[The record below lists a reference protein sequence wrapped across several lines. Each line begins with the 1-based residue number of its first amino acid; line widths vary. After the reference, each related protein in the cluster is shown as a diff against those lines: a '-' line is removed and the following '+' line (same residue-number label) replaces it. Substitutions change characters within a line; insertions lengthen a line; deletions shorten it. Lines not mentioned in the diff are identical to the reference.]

1 MKYIRTFE
9 SYLEQFDIVYRGQEH
24 ELDTNTYIWVSKDEE
39 HASLYG
45 HLTKYKM
52 SNSLNLLDVEYNYT
66 LWENLIDD
74 FDSDGDYDEYKY
86 EPSIEFMLFL
96 QDKGYD
102 GFENGDNIL
111 IFDKTKLQKLN
122 ENSTRQNNDIFHYK
136 NFEIKLE
143 KTTDFFKAI
152 IFKDN
157 KQIGYISIDD
167 INNDPYVNYSGIDT
181 EYQKQGLGRYVYD
194 LLEKQLGKKIT
205 HGDIASSVSA
215 IKLWRKKL
223 NNPDYLPD
231 NFYEYWG
238 EDVEDVLKKL
248 NENINLELSISD
260 YLKQVDTLSYKP
272 LTSKLYDFIDEEG
285 WLESLEDVYNKEYT
299 KKDFEYTQLE
309 LSKADKEG
317 LINFE
322 DVMINKFNSFDIK
335 LKELDNYPFKK
346 LDFIDYDNGIV
357 YLIRIKNIKTFESN
371 NTTSELLNFYTSNNI
386 NPDNLSYLG
395 KGDFGEAYSI
405 GDGRVLKK
413 TRSKSEFNIAKELI
427 NKEYVGFAKIYHTAI
442 IEGNMYIILEELEE
456 DSSIEDMYYQLLDYL
471 SVDNIPIQ
479 YLHMLDTDELDLD
492 DNMLKYIS
500 DIEDINH
507 SYRMLGIEASDL
519 RPENLGRDS
528 KGKIKAF
535 DIEDKQQNR

>member
-386 NPDNLSYLG
+386 NPDNFRYPMLSILMR
-395 KGDFGEAYSI
+395 SI
-405 GDGRVLKK
+405 NEQWSKCELDTGLLIEDPTITININTETEPQDDNKTLLYGPIIIHTNNSNNNDATTGSSLLIIDDEQHIPKKRGRKPK
-413 TRSKSEFNIAKELI
+413 FNI
-427 NKEYVGFAKIYHTAI
+427 
-442 IEGNMYIILEELEE
+442 
-456 DSSIEDMYYQLLDYL
+456 
-471 SVDNIPIQ
+471 
-479 YLHMLDTDELDLD
+479 
-492 DNMLKYIS
+492 
-500 DIEDINH
+500 
-507 SYRMLGIEASDL
+507 
-519 RPENLGRDS
+519 
-528 KGKIKAF
+528 
-535 DIEDKQQNR
+535 